1 MFIQLVRNVISKRG
15 PLFSGFLH
23 VADVTLASISKVLHY
38 FFILPSFFF
47 FFTIARV
54 LDLDTVLKIILNEIN

>member
-1 MFIQLVRNVISKRG
+1 MFIQLVRNVISKRD

-23 VADVTLASISKVLHY
+23 VADVTLTSKVLHY

-54 LDLDTVLKIILNEIN
+54 LDLDTVFKDYIKLNK